1 MLWLIKHQ
9 TLPQDLPAGNHQR
22 HLQQRYFPALPAP
35 VCPEQPP
42 TSLSLPRLLATAPSL
57 GDRPGIPRTS
67 QLDGTSPQQT
77 DREAPAALWPL
88 PHLCHHKDTN
98 RQQWED
104 FSNQR
109 EPLLLNQA
117 EETAEM
123 DLGIVSRGSLWKNK
137 TPKDREEE
145 KPHWRAKIRKEEEN
159 SMRRKEYHV
168 LC

>member
-1 MLWLIKHQ
+1 MFSLPSVFPPHGHCLGKISERSPHFLLWLIKHQ

-22 HLQQRYFPALPAP
+22 PLQPRHLPALPAP

-42 TSLSLPRLLATAPSL
+42 TSLSLPRLIATAPSL

-67 QLDGTSPQQT
+67 PQQM

-98 RQQWED
+98 RQQWND

-109 EPLLLNQA
+109 EQLLLNQA
-117 EETAEM
+117 EETAET
-123 DLGIVSRGSLWKNK
+123 DLGIVSRGSL
-137 TPKDREEE
+137 
-145 KPHWRAKIRKEEEN
+145 
-159 SMRRKEYHV
+159 
-168 LC
+168 